1 MTQGPLVRAALIR
14 LADEEH
20 LFLLTCHHIISDG
33 WSTGILL
40 RDLGALYGALRRG
53 DADPLPPLT
62 LQYADYAA
70 WQRRYL
76 TPERL
81 AAQAQYWRETLSDAP
96 ALLTLPTDRP
106 RPTVQSFS
114 GGEVPIA
121 IDAELTQAL
130 RQFSRQHGGTLF
142 MTVLAAWS
150 LVLARMAGQQEL
162 VIGTPE
168 ANRGRLETESLVG
181 FFVSTLALRID
192 LRDDPDLPTLIAR
205 IRHAV
210 LTARENRD
218 LPFEQVVELV
228 NPPRHLGYTP
238 LFQVMLAWQ
247 DGSVRDISLPGLQAE
262 SAELGYQIAKYDL
275 TLDLA
280 ERDEQ
285 ISGTLNFATA
295 LFDRA
300 TAERYGVYLVQ
311 VLRAMATNATQPASH
326 LDLLPA
332 AERELLLYGWNRT
345 AEVYPAQSSAH
356 VLFEQWAQRTPD
368 AVAVVN
374 DRDSLSYAQLN
385 AHANQLAHQLIAQGV
400 RPGDRVATSLERSV
414 SLVIAQLAILKAGA
428 AYVPLDPHLPVA
440 RQAWIIGDSGA
451 SLILCD
457 RDIDREIA
465 GEIACLRIDRLRQN
479 PTHDPAVPRAGDAP
493 AYIMYTSGSTGTPK
507 GVMVTHQGILRL
519 AINNRFA
526 SFERGDRF
534 AFAANPAFDA
544 STLEMWGALLNGA
557 SLAIIA
563 PEVLTEAEA
572 LAAAL
577 VRQGINVLFL
587 TTSLFNQ
594 YAHSIAATLAQLKYL
609 LSGGEAADPHAF
621 ARMLKEAG
629 PVRLINAYGPT
640 ECTVFA
646 TTATI
651 ERVDPWQRL
660 PIGRPIGNT
669 RIYLLDEHG
678 QPVPLGATGEI
689 YIAGP
694 GVALGYLNRAELTA
708 ERFLADP
715 FNPGERMYRTGDLAR
730 YLADG
735 NIDYRDA
742 TIGR

>member
-20 LFLLTCHHIISDG
+20 LFLLICHHIISDG

-40 RDLGALYGALRRG
+40 RELGALYGAFRRR

-62 LQYADYAA
+62 LQYPDYAA

-81 AAQAQYWRETLSDAP
+81 ATQAQYWRETLSDAP

-205 IRHAV
+205 IRHTV
-210 LTARENRD
+210 LAARENRD

-374 DRDSLSYAQLN
+374 DRD
-385 AHANQLAHQLIAQGV
+385 
-400 RPGDRVATSLERSV
+400 T
-414 SLVIAQLAILKAGA
+414 
-428 AYVPLDPHLPVA
+428 
-440 RQAWIIGDSGA
+440 
-451 SLILCD
+451 
-457 RDIDREIA
+457 
-465 GEIACLRIDRLRQN
+465 
-479 PTHDPAVPRAGDAP
+479 PRA
-493 AYIMYTSGSTGTPK
+493 
-507 GVMVTHQGILRL
+507 
-519 AINNRFA
+519 
-526 SFERGDRF
+526 
-534 AFAANPAFDA
+534 
-544 STLEMWGALLNGA
+544 
-557 SLAIIA
+557 IA
-563 PEVLTEAEA
+563 
-572 LAAAL
+572 
-577 VRQGINVLFL
+577 
-587 TTSLFNQ
+587 
-594 YAHSIAATLAQLKYL
+594 H
-609 LSGGEAADPHAF
+609 
-621 ARMLKEAG
+621 
-629 PVRLINAYGPT
+629 
-640 ECTVFA
+640 
-646 TTATI
+646 
-651 ERVDPWQRL
+651 
-660 PIGRPIGNT
+660 
-669 RIYLLDEHG
+669 
-678 QPVPLGATGEI
+678 
-689 YIAGP
+689 
-694 GVALGYLNRAELTA
+694 
-708 ERFLADP
+708 
-715 FNPGERMYRTGDLAR
+715 
-730 YLADG
+730 
-735 NIDYRDA
+735 
-742 TIGR
+742 

>member
-1 MTQGPLVRAALIR
+1 MTVHDLRGQQDAQSRARQLAQRLTEAPFDLTQGPLVRAALIR
-14 LADEEH
+14 PADEEH
-20 LFLLTCHHIISDG
+20 LFLLICHHIISDG

-40 RDLGALYGALRRG
+40 RELGALYGAFRRS

-62 LQYADYAA
+62 LQYPDYAA
-70 WQRRYL
+70 RQRRYL

-106 RPTVQSFS
+106 RPTVQSFN

-142 MTVLAAWS
+142 MTVLAARS
-150 LVLARMAGQQEL
+150 PVLARMAGQQEL

-205 IRHAV
+205 IRHTV
-210 LTARENRD
+210 LAARENRD

-228 NPPRHLGYTP
+228 NPPRHGLYP
-238 LFQVMLAWQ
+238 LFQVMLARQ
-247 DGSVRDISLPGLQAE
+247 DGSVRDISLHGLQAE

-300 TAERYGVYLVQ
+300 TAERYGVYTVQ

-400 RPGDRVATSLERSV
+400 RRAIAWPRRLNAAFLWSSPSWRS
-414 SLVIAQLAILKAGA
+414 SRRGRLCA
-428 AYVPLDPHLPVA
+428 ARSAPAVA

-457 RDIDREIA
+457 RDLDREIA
-465 GEIACLRIDRLRQN
+465 GGSHACVSIGCGRIR
-479 PTHDPAVPRAGDAP
+479 PTIRRCLAPATRRPTSCIPRA
-493 AYIMYTSGSTGTPK
+493 
-507 GVMVTHQGILRL
+507 R
-519 AINNRFA
+519 
-526 SFERGDRF
+526 
-534 AFAANPAFDA
+534 
-544 STLEMWGALLNGA
+544 
-557 SLAIIA
+557 
-563 PEVLTEAEA
+563 
-572 LAAAL
+572 
-577 VRQGINVLFL
+577 
-587 TTSLFNQ
+587 
-594 YAHSIAATLAQLKYL
+594 
-609 LSGGEAADPHAF
+609 
-621 ARMLKEAG
+621 
-629 PVRLINAYGPT
+629 PVRLKAS
-640 ECTVFA
+640 
-646 TTATI
+646 
-651 ERVDPWQRL
+651 W
-660 PIGRPIGNT
+660 
-669 RIYLLDEHG
+669 
-678 QPVPLGATGEI
+678 
-689 YIAGP
+689 
-694 GVALGYLNRAELTA
+694 
-708 ERFLADP
+708 
-715 FNPGERMYRTGDLAR
+715 
-730 YLADG
+730 
-735 NIDYRDA
+735 
-742 TIGR
+742 

>member
-1 MTQGPLVRAALIR
+1 M
-14 LADEEH
+14 
-20 LFLLTCHHIISDG
+20 
-33 WSTGILL
+33 
-40 RDLGALYGALRRG
+40 YGAFRRR

-62 LQYADYAA
+62 LQYPDYAA

-81 AAQAQYWRETLSDAP
+81 ATQAQYWRETLSDAP

-205 IRHAV
+205 IRHTV
-210 LTARENRD
+210 LAARENRD

-414 SLVIAQLAILKAGA
+414 SLVIAQLAILKAG
-428 AYVPLDPHLPVA
+428 PLMCRSIRTCPLRGRRGSSA
-440 RQAWIIGDSGA
+440 T
-451 SLILCD
+451 
-457 RDIDREIA
+457 A
-465 GEIACLRIDRLRQN
+465 GRR
-479 PTHDPAVPRAGDAP
+479 
-493 AYIMYTSGSTGTPK
+493 
-507 GVMVTHQGILRL
+507 
-519 AINNRFA
+519 
-526 SFERGDRF
+526 
-534 AFAANPAFDA
+534 
-544 STLEMWGALLNGA
+544 
-557 SLAIIA
+557 
-563 PEVLTEAEA
+563 
-572 LAAAL
+572 
-577 VRQGINVLFL
+577 
-587 TTSLFNQ
+587 
-594 YAHSIAATLAQLKYL
+594 
-609 LSGGEAADPHAF
+609 
-621 ARMLKEAG
+621 
-629 PVRLINAYGPT
+629 
-640 ECTVFA
+640 
-646 TTATI
+646 
-651 ERVDPWQRL
+651 
-660 PIGRPIGNT
+660 
-669 RIYLLDEHG
+669 
-678 QPVPLGATGEI
+678 
-689 YIAGP
+689 
-694 GVALGYLNRAELTA
+694 
-708 ERFLADP
+708 
-715 FNPGERMYRTGDLAR
+715 
-730 YLADG
+730 
-735 NIDYRDA
+735 
-742 TIGR
+742 